1 MKKPI
6 VVVIVLSFCL
16 FTSAQEQKVKRVP
29 ASQTS
34 AASGKE
40 MYTAYCASCHGVNA
54 KGDGPARS
62 ALKTPPADLTM
73 LSKNNGGNFPSTH
86 VYEVINGRAG
96 SAAHGSQEMPVWGPV
111 FRQLSSGHQA
121 EVQQRITNVTN
132 YIRSL
137 QQQ

>member
-1 MKKPI
+1 MKNAI
-6 VVVIVLSFCL
+6 VVVMVLAAFL
-16 FTSAQEQKVKRVP
+16 FTAAQEQKIKRVP

-40 MYTAYCASCHGVNA
+40 MYTAYCASCHGANA
-54 KGDGPARS
+54 KGNGPAS
-62 ALKTPPADLTM
+62 QALKTPPADLTM
-73 LSKNNGGNFPSTH
+73 LSKMNGGTFPSGH

-96 SAAHGSQEMPVWGPV
+96 SPAHGSQEMPVWGPV

-121 EVQQRITNVTN
+121 ELQQRITNVTN

-137 QQQ
+137 QQ